1 MAKSL
6 QDQLLAKGLI
16 NRKQAKKSQKA
27 KAHDSRKISSST
39 DASNSKKNHI
49 TATQQQQD
57 KKARDKALNKS
68 NNEKKAEKEKL
79 SQLLNILNTHSI
91 AGTGDQ
97 AYNFVFQS
105 KIKKVWVSSEQLQQ
119 LSGGSLEIVH
129 YAETSYIVTPESAA
143 KIAELA
149 PQHLTQRKTE
159 DSPAEDDPYKDFQI
173 PDDLMW

>member
-6 QDQLLAKGLI
+6 QDQLLAKGLV

-39 DASNSKKNHI
+39 ASSNSKKAH
-49 TATQQQQD
+49 TVAAQQQQD

-79 SQLLNILNTHSI
+79 SQLLNILNTHCI

-119 LSGGSLEIVH
+119 LSEGSLEIVH
-129 YAETSYIVTPESAA
+129 YAETSYIVTPTSAA
-143 KIAELA
+143 KIAELT
-149 PQHLTQRKTE
+149 PQYLTQRKIE